1 MWKFLST
8 VECANMSFKQIWVL
22 PLTFNPRFYTNIITF
37 SLNFQVELESL
48 RKDLQEKQDLLC
60 QAAKAM
66 EMMEESQHK
75 AEHHHR
81 EVLSD
86 MEHRLEMLQQEI
98 KQMEA
103 ADRQHQHQ
111 QQEQHHTHTA
121 NITRS
126 ALNETNLLD
135 ILEKQQHLELNV
147 VDKLQ
152 ALDMDNV
159 IRQCRAQ
166 NEELWRQV
174 GDLNR
179 QLEEKQHKLNTLEV
193 QLSEMRYECAELR
206 DKLEENDRS
215 TSDAE
220 VSYVFSIS

>member
-66 EMMEESQHK
+66 EMMEESQRK

>member
-1 MWKFLST
+1 
-8 VECANMSFKQIWVL
+8 MSFKQIWVL

-66 EMMEESQHK
+66 EMMEESQRK

-126 ALNETNLLD
+126 ALNDTNLLD